1 MTGIAGQRTVT
12 ARWER
17 GMRALVRAGAF
28 DVLADEPH
36 SAGGTDSG
44 PQPTD
49 LFLASIA
56 SCFALAIAWTAD
68 KKGVRLPPLRVR
80 VTGTYDGPRFS
91 AVDIEVHS
99 SPPVPGLDELLRE
112 AERVCYVTNTL
123 RSPPLLRVSRT
134 TA

>member
-1 MTGIAGQRTVT
+1 
-12 ARWER
+12 
-17 GMRALVRAGAF
+17 MRAVVTAGAF
-28 DVLADEPH
+28 EVVADEPPT
-36 SAGGTDSG
+36 AGGTDSG

-56 SCFALAIAWTAD
+56 SCFALAMAWAAD
-68 KKGVRLPPLRVR
+68 KQGVDLSPLHVR

-99 SPPVPGLDELLRE
+99 LAPTAVLDDLLRE

-123 RSPPLLRVSRT
+123 RELPVLRVARAT
-134 TA
+134 P